1 MTGPLPQLL
10 ADTAGLRW
18 TEQLHG
24 LARTRLDELARA
36 HGGLDDLLRAA
47 TVRPDVASQ
56 VAAAFTVGETWFQRI
71 GAQLEALPE
80 LLAGRRH
87 VRAWSAGCSTG
98 EEAYAL
104 AAAFTRQTVEVLG
117 TDLNSESVRRAREG
131 RYGAWSFRGVPPE
144 QVRRSFE
151 RRGDLFEVRA
161 DLRRRVRFAVHN
173 LTTPAP
179 LRDLDVIACRN
190 VTIYF
195 TPAAA
200 GQVYTH
206 LARALAPGG
215 VLLLAPSDPRPPAH
229 LGLVVERSGGT
240 QVLRRPAFAAA
251 PGPAVS
257 GAPGAGMKGAGP
269 SGVGVSGAGVSGV
282 APVTPGA
289 AVPDAPRDPELPE
302 ARRAAYEAPHDPQA
316 QLALAWALRRA
327 GQDGR
332 AERQARHTLTLL
344 DAHGDSWLA
353 ARVRAG
359 CLRLLDGAGEG

>member
-1 MTGPLPQLL
+1 MTAALPQLL

-18 TEQLHG
+18 TEPLHG
-24 LARTRLDELARA
+24 LARARLDELARV

-47 TVRPDVASQ
+47 AARPEVAAQ

-71 GAQLEALPE
+71 GAQLEALPD
-80 LLAGRRH
+80 LLAGRPH

-104 AAAFTRQTVEVLG
+104 AAAFPRQTVEVLG
-117 TDLNSESVRRAREG
+117 TDLNPESVRRAREG

-151 RRGDLFEVRA
+151 RRGDQFEVRGE
-161 DLRRRVRFAVHN
+161 LRRRVRFAVHN

-179 LRDLDVIACRN
+179 QLDLDVIACRN

-200 GQVYTH
+200 EQVYTH
-206 LARALAPGG
+206 LTRALAPGG
-215 VLLLAPSDPRPPAH
+215 VMLLAPSDPRPPAH
-229 LGLVVERSGGT
+229 LGLVVERCGGT
-240 QVLRRPAFAAA
+240 QVLRRPLRHPA
-251 PGPAVS
+251 PVPVPSGPAAVL
-257 GAPGAGMKGAGP
+257 P
-269 SGVGVSGAGVSGV
+269 SSSR
-282 APVTPGA
+282 PVTGRTVRATPVPASGQP
-289 AVPDAPRDPELPE
+289 VPDALPEQDLPE
-302 ARRAAYEAPHDPQA
+302 ARRAAYEAPLDPQA

-344 DAHGDSWLA
+344 DDQADSWLA

-359 CLRLLDGAGEG
+359 CLHLLAGMGEA

>member
-10 ADTAGLRW
+10 ADTAGLLW

-24 LARTRLDELARA
+24 LARARLDELARA

-117 TDLNSESVRRAREG
+117 TDLNPESVRRAREG

-144 QVRRSFE
+144 QVQRSFE

-200 GQVYTH
+200 EQVYTH

-215 VLLLAPSDPRPPAH
+215 VMLLAPSDPRPPAH

-240 QVLRRPAFAAA
+240 QVLRRPLRRAAQVSVPAGPVTARPVRAA
-251 PGPAVS
+251 PVPVS
-257 GAPGAGMKGAGP
+257 GQP
-269 SGVGVSGAGVSGV
+269 
-282 APVTPGA
+282 
-289 AVPDAPRDPELPE
+289 VPDALPEQALPE

-332 AERQARHTLTLL
+332 AARQARHTLTLL

-359 CLRLLDGAGEG
+359 CLHLLDGAGEG